1 MAYDEQKLLRFKE
14 SVLNDADKKIAQM
27 KSDALKYEQTELENI
42 KNQNYDKIFNYM
54 QNKVRD
60 IKWKYSRKITKKSLE
75 LKKET
80 LVFRNELVNK
90 LFKQCEQEII
100 NFINSDK
107 YKEYLLNLVKK
118 SSSDFVC
125 DNAKIK
131 IRKEDLKLKEELLEL
146 PGISKVEVDDE
157 NQFGGFKLIDEK
169 CNLMLDETIASK
181 LDSERKYFYK
191 TSMLTIIND

>member
-157 NQFGGFKLIDEK
+157 NQFGGFNLIDEK